1 MTVNVAIFNAK
12 NNIVKAVN
20 ESGLPLSIISLIF
33 KDILSEIDS
42 KAQEE
47 LKQDLQR
54 MQEEELS
61 KQKNK
66 KNLKLIQIARRNN
79 YELNWISFIQPS
91 KLATIAK

>member
-1 MTVNVAIFNAK
+1 MTVNVAIFNTK

-54 MQEEELS
+54 MQEEELN
-61 KQKNK
+61 KQKDIDK
-66 KNLKLIQIARRNN
+66 QK
-79 YELNWISFIQPS
+79 ELETDTDS
-91 KLATIAK
+91 KEE

>member
-1 MTVNVAIFNAK
+1 MTVNVAIFNTR

-33 KDILSEIDS
+33 KDILLEIDS

-47 LKQDLQR
+47 LKQDLQK

-61 KQKNK
+61 KQKEQKELETDTDNK
-66 KNLKLIQIARRNN
+66 
-79 YELNWISFIQPS
+79 EE
-91 KLATIAK
+91 

>member
-1 MTVNVAIFNAK
+1 MTVNVAIFNTK

-47 LKQDLQR
+47 LKQDLQK
-54 MQEEELS
+54 MQEELN
-61 KQKNK
+61 KQKEQEEQKEIETDTDNK
-66 KNLKLIQIARRNN
+66 
-79 YELNWISFIQPS
+79 EE
-91 KLATIAK
+91 

>member
-1 MTVNVAIFNAK
+1 MTVNVAIFNTK

-33 KDILSEIDS
+33 KDILSDIDS

-54 MQEEELS
+54 MKEEELM
-61 KQKNK
+61 KQKELETDTNNK
-66 KNLKLIQIARRNN
+66 
-79 YELNWISFIQPS
+79 EE
-91 KLATIAK
+91 

>member
-1 MTVNVAIFNAK
+1 MTVNVAIFNTK

-33 KDILSEIDS
+33 KDILLEIDS

-54 MQEEELS
+54 IKEEELD
-61 KQKNK
+61 KQKELETDTDNK
-66 KNLKLIQIARRNN
+66 
-79 YELNWISFIQPS
+79 EE
-91 KLATIAK
+91 

>member
-1 MTVNVAIFNAK
+1 MTVNVAIFNTK

-33 KDILSEIDS
+33 KDILLEIDS

-61 KQKNK
+61 KQKEPETDTDNK
-66 KNLKLIQIARRNN
+66 
-79 YELNWISFIQPS
+79 EE
-91 KLATIAK
+91 

>member
-1 MTVNVAIFNAK
+1 MTVNVAIFNTR

-33 KDILSEIDS
+33 KDVLTEIDS

-54 MQEEELS
+54 MKEEELS
-61 KQKNK
+61 KQKEQK
-66 KNLKLIQIARRNN
+66 
-79 YELNWISFIQPS
+79 ELETDTDS
-91 KLATIAK
+91 KEE

>member
-1 MTVNVAIFNAK
+1 MTVNVAIFNTK

-61 KQKNK
+61 KQKEQK
-66 KNLKLIQIARRNN
+66 EPETDID
-79 YELNWISFIQPS
+79 S
-91 KLATIAK
+91 KEE

>member
-1 MTVNVAIFNAK
+1 MTVNVAILNTK

-61 KQKNK
+61 KQ
-66 KNLKLIQIARRNN
+66 R
-79 YELNWISFIQPS
+79 ELENDTDS
-91 KLATIAK
+91 KGE

>member
-61 KQKNK
+61 KQKE
-66 KNLKLIQIARRNN
+66 RE
-79 YELNWISFIQPS
+79 ELETDTDS
-91 KLATIAK
+91 KEE

>member
-1 MTVNVAIFNAK
+1 MTVNVAIFNTK

-47 LKQDLQR
+47 LKQDLQK

-61 KQKNK
+61 KQEEQKELETDTDNK
-66 KNLKLIQIARRNN
+66 
-79 YELNWISFIQPS
+79 EE
-91 KLATIAK
+91 

>member
-1 MTVNVAIFNAK
+1 MTVNVAIFNTK

-54 MQEEELS
+54 MQEEELN
-61 KQKNK
+61 KQKEIETDTDNK
-66 KNLKLIQIARRNN
+66 
-79 YELNWISFIQPS
+79 EE
-91 KLATIAK
+91 

>member
-1 MTVNVAIFNAK
+1 MTVNVAIFNTK

-47 LKQDLQR
+47 LKQDLQK
-54 MQEEELS
+54 MQEKLN
-61 KQKNK
+61 KQKEQEEQKEIETDTDNK
-66 KNLKLIQIARRNN
+66 
-79 YELNWISFIQPS
+79 EE
-91 KLATIAK
+91 

>member
-61 KQKNK
+61 KQKK
-66 KNLKLIQIARRNN
+66 QE
-79 YELNWISFIQPS
+79 ELETDTDS
-91 KLATIAK
+91 KEE

>member
-1 MTVNVAIFNAK
+1 MTVNVAIFNTK

-20 ESGLPLSIISLIF
+20 ERGLPLSIISLIF
-33 KDILSEIDS
+33 KDILLEIDS

-61 KQKNK
+61 KQKEPETDTDNK
-66 KNLKLIQIARRNN
+66 
-79 YELNWISFIQPS
+79 EE
-91 KLATIAK
+91 

>member
-1 MTVNVAIFNAK
+1 MTVNVAIFNTK

-61 KQKNK
+61 KQKEQEEQKEPETDTDNK
-66 KNLKLIQIARRNN
+66 
-79 YELNWISFIQPS
+79 EE
-91 KLATIAK
+91 

>member
-33 KDILSEIDS
+33 KDILLEIDS

-61 KQKNK
+61 KQKEPETDTDNK
-66 KNLKLIQIARRNN
+66 
-79 YELNWISFIQPS
+79 EE
-91 KLATIAK
+91 

>member
-47 LKQDLQR
+47 LKQDLQK
-54 MQEEELS
+54 MQEE
-61 KQKNK
+61 QKEQKEQEEQKEIETDTDNK
-66 KNLKLIQIARRNN
+66 
-79 YELNWISFIQPS
+79 EE
-91 KLATIAK
+91 

>member
-54 MQEEELS
+54 MQEEELN
-61 KQKNK
+61 KQKELETDTNNK
-66 KNLKLIQIARRNN
+66 
-79 YELNWISFIQPS
+79 EE
-91 KLATIAK
+91 

>member
-1 MTVNVAIFNAK
+1 MTVNVAIFNTK

-47 LKQDLQR
+47 LKQDLQK
-54 MQEEELS
+54 MQEELN
-61 KQKNK
+61 KQKEQEEQEEIETDTDNK
-66 KNLKLIQIARRNN
+66 
-79 YELNWISFIQPS
+79 EE
-91 KLATIAK
+91 

>member
-1 MTVNVAIFNAK
+1 MTVNVAIFNTK

-33 KDILSEIDS
+33 KDILLEIDS

-61 KQKNK
+61 KQKEPETDTDDK
-66 KNLKLIQIARRNN
+66 
-79 YELNWISFIQPS
+79 EE
-91 KLATIAK
+91 

>member
-47 LKQDLQR
+47 LKQDLQK
-54 MQEEELS
+54 MQEELN
-61 KQKNK
+61 KQKEQK
-66 KNLKLIQIARRNN
+66 RDW
-79 YELNWISFIQPS
+79 NWYG
-91 KLATIAK
+91 

>member
-33 KDILSEIDS
+33 KDILLEIDS

-47 LKQDLQR
+47 LKQDLQI

-61 KQKNK
+61 KQK
-66 KNLKLIQIARRNN
+66 
-79 YELNWISFIQPS
+79 ELETDTDS
-91 KLATIAK
+91 KEE

>member
-1 MTVNVAIFNAK
+1 MTVNVAIFNTK

-47 LKQDLQR
+47 LKQDLQK

-61 KQKNK
+61 KQEEQK
-66 KNLKLIQIARRNN
+66 
-79 YELNWISFIQPS
+79 EPETDTDS
-91 KLATIAK
+91 KEE

>member
-1 MTVNVAIFNAK
+1 MTVNVAIFNTK

-54 MQEEELS
+54 MQEEELN
-61 KQKNK
+61 KQKEIDKQKELETDTDNK
-66 KNLKLIQIARRNN
+66 
-79 YELNWISFIQPS
+79 EE
-91 KLATIAK
+91 

>member
-1 MTVNVAIFNAK
+1 MTVNVAIFNTK

-54 MQEEELS
+54 MQEELN
-61 KQKNK
+61 KQKEQEELETDTDNK
-66 KNLKLIQIARRNN
+66 
-79 YELNWISFIQPS
+79 EE
-91 KLATIAK
+91 

>member
-1 MTVNVAIFNAK
+1 MTVNVAIFNTK

-61 KQKNK
+61 KQKEQEELETDTDNK
-66 KNLKLIQIARRNN
+66 
-79 YELNWISFIQPS
+79 EE
-91 KLATIAK
+91 

>member
-1 MTVNVAIFNAK
+1 MTVNVAIFNTK

-47 LKQDLQR
+47 LKQDLQK
-54 MQEEELS
+54 MQEELS
-61 KQKNK
+61 KQEKQKELETDTDNK
-66 KNLKLIQIARRNN
+66 
-79 YELNWISFIQPS
+79 EE
-91 KLATIAK
+91 

>member
-1 MTVNVAIFNAK
+1 MTVNVAIFNTK

-47 LKQDLQR
+47 LKQDLQK
-54 MQEEELS
+54 MQEEELN
-61 KQKNK
+61 KQKEIDKQKELETDTDNK
-66 KNLKLIQIARRNN
+66 
-79 YELNWISFIQPS
+79 EE
-91 KLATIAK
+91 